1 MSELRTNRIVP
12 RDGLVSGTGIGGG
25 IIQVKST
32 TITNTFD
39 NDQETFADVT
49 GVTVTITPTRS
60 DSNILVMYNGQ
71 VGMEA
76 TNRMGH
82 IRIVRVINGTT
93 KTDLYVGDQGQ
104 SNQARASSSVASPF
118 NYMLQQFSGTFM
130 DAPATTSAVTYSMQ
144 VGTPYSS
151 SYDLYVNYHAE
162 DGANLAWQ
170 GRGASTIT
178 VMEISG

>member
-12 RDGLVSGTGIGGG
+12 RDGLTSGAGIGGG

-60 DSNILVMYNGQ
+60 DSKILVMYNGQ

-82 IRIVRVINGTT
+82 IRIVRVIGGTT

-104 SNQARASSSVASPF
+104 SNQARASSSVASPY
-118 NYMLQQFSGTFM
+118 NYMLASFSGTFM
-130 DAPATTSAVTYSMQ
+130 DSPATTSPVTYKMQ
-144 VGTPYSS
+144 IAAGDQGYKVNVGR
-151 SYDLYVNYHAE
+151 D
-162 DGANLAWQ
+162 DGNSNEFSRA
-170 GRGASTIT
+170 RVPTSIT